1 MLDALVLTIGRL
13 VKIVPMLPVAGA
25 APAKKTA
32 RPSSSTF
39 PTSIGLLLGV
49 PVGIVLVVGGLTV
62 SSALALCS
70 VAGHVALRCGVFV
83 GLVVGVGLLVGGL
96 TFFPAL
102 ILEPG
107 AEYLAAPSAPRS

>member
-1 MLDALVLTIGRL
+1 MPDVLVPTIGRR
-13 VKIVPMLPVAGA
+13 VEIVPMLPVAGA

-49 PVGIVLVVGGLTV
+49 PVGIVLVVGGLTF

-70 VAGHVALRCGVFV
+70 VVGHVALRCGAFV
-83 GLVVGVGLLVGGL
+83 GLLVGVGLLVSGL

-107 AEYLAAPSAPRS
+107 AGYVAAPAAPHS